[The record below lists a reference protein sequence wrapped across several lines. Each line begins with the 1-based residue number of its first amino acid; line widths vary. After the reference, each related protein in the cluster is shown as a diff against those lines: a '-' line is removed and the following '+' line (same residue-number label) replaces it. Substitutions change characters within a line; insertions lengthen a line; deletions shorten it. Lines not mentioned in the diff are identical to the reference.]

1 MKPFRIILVSLAM
14 MALAGMTSIS
24 HALAAPYLVRPGDVL
39 DVMVF
44 QDQKLN
50 RQIAVAPDGR
60 ISFPLAGHFK
70 AGGRTLEAIEGELK
84 SRLQKQYTDEI
95 DITVSL
101 LSSKEKPFVPPPPE
115 PPPLDPSIYVT
126 GEVAKPG
133 QYFFKTRTN
142 VLQAIALAGGLGPF
156 AAERRIKI
164 RRLEHGQET
173 LYEFNYDAFSA
184 GKDLSGNMFLH
195 SGDVIIVPE
204 RGLFE

>member
-1 MKPFRIILVSLAM
+1 MKPFKILLGCL
-14 MALAGMTSIS
+14 MALALLGLGTGNRAM
-24 HALAAPYLVRPGDVL
+24 AAYLVRPGDVL

-50 RQIAVAPDGR
+50 RQVAVAPDGR

-84 SRLQKQYTDEI
+84 SRLQKQYTEDI
-95 DITVSL
+95 DITVAL

-115 PPPLDPSIYVT
+115 PPPIDPSVYVT

-164 RRLEHGQET
+164 RRLEHDQET
-173 LYEFNYDAFSA
+173 LYEFDYRAFSR
-184 GKDLSGNMFLH
+184 GDDLSGNMFLR

-204 RGLFE
+204 KGLLE